1 VEKQI
6 KAQIMKRNSKI
17 RITIIAIGLIVVAG
31 CQNTHKQKKQ
41 EMQAKWQ
48 QTTSEIKLSAAMEQF
63 EAGQYEQ
70 AKAVAQQCIDSGL
83 NLPDAHLLYGK
94 LLLVED
100 KGTDAVKEL
109 RLAVELDEELGEG
122 WYWLGLATEGP
133 PPFLSST
140 EDKGEQ
146 ALIYYN
152 KALALN
158 PTNVDYILAV
168 AEMYAEQEKPEE
180 AIKLLEEKIAA
191 MPREISL
198 KTAAAD
204 LMWRAGEN
212 ERAVE
217 LYKQVMLISDDDS
230 IAEALGYCYVFSG
243 QWREGAE
250 IFNKLIE
257 QCQDEQKN
265 GSTGSPSRAESR
277 EKLYLQVT
285 AFCSVNCAQ
294 YDRAVN
300 CYNELSVEERD
311 NAEIWV
317 KMGQAALGAGAA
329 ERAFMCGERA
339 LALQPGDVD
348 AIALVGCAQYSMGDY
363 TAAIKNFE
371 KITSDEKNG
380 GISWLMRARCYEQ
393 LGLKDEA
400 GQAYKKA
407 LEIEPHSEL
416 GDFLAKGKDV
426 EDLGFTAED

>member
-1 VEKQI
+1 
-6 KAQIMKRNSKI
+6 MI
-17 RITIIAIGLIVVAG
+17 RKITITAMILLLAVCAG
-31 CQNTHKQKKQ
+31 CESHAEKKKL
-41 EMQAKWQ
+41 AKERIDK
-48 QTTSEIKLSAAMEQF
+48 TSAVIKLHL
-63 EAGQYEQ
+63 
-70 AKAVAQQCIDSGL
+70 AQQKYDNNCFDEARRVVSECVIAD
-83 NLPDAHLLYGK
+83 PDNAQAHLLYGK
-94 LLLVED
+94 LLLAED
-100 KGTDAVKEL
+100 KGTDAVREL

-122 WYWLGLATEGP
+122 WYWLGLATQGP
-133 PPFLSST
+133 
-140 EDKGEQ
+140 EQ
-146 ALIYYN
+146 SQQTLFYYN
-152 KALALN
+152 KALSLN
-158 PTNVDYILAV
+158 PTNVDYVLAV
-168 AEMYAEQEKPEE
+168 AETYTEQEKLEE

-191 MPREISL
+191 MPGEISL
-198 KTAAAD
+198 KAAAAD
-204 LMWRAGEN
+204 LMWRVGEN
-212 ERAVE
+212 ERAIE
-217 LYKQVMLISDDDS
+217 LYKQAMLMTGDDS
-230 IAEALGYCYVFSG
+230 PLGEALGYCYVFSG
-243 QWREGAE
+243 QWSEGAE

-257 QCQDEQKN
+257 QCQDEQKK
-265 GSTGSPSRAESR
+265 
-277 EKLYLQVT
+277 KLYLQVT
-285 AFCSVNCAQ
+285 ALCSVNCAQ

-300 CYNELSVEERD
+300 CYNELSVGERD

-426 EDLGFTAED
+426 EDLGFTAEN

>member
-1 VEKQI
+1 MLRKAITVMAIIVCLGSVGCESHSESKKLAQKRWEK
-6 KAQIMKRNSKI
+6 AS
-17 RITIIAIGLIVVAG
+17 AG
-31 CQNTHKQKKQ
+31 
-41 EMQAKWQ
+41 
-48 QTTSEIKLSAAMEQF
+48 IKLNL
-63 EAGQYEQ
+63 
-70 AKAVAQQCIDSGL
+70 AQQEYENNCFDEAEKVVSECVIAD
-83 NLPDAHLLYGK
+83 PDNAQAHLLYGK
-94 LLLVED
+94 LLLAED
-100 KGTDAVKEL
+100 KGTDAEREL

-122 WYWLGLATEGP
+122 WYWLGLATQGP
-133 PPFLSST
+133 
-140 EDKGEQ
+140 EQ
-146 ALIYYN
+146 SQQTLFYYN
-152 KALALN
+152 KALAIN
-158 PTNVDYILAV
+158 PTNVDYVLAV
-168 AEMYAEQEKPEE
+168 AETYTEQEKLEE

-198 KTAAAD
+198 KAAAAD

-212 ERAVE
+212 ERAIE
-217 LYKQVMLISDDDS
+217 LYKQAMLMRGDDS
-230 IAEALGYCYVFSG
+230 PLGEALGYCYVFSG
-243 QWREGAE
+243 RWSEGAE
-250 IFNKLIE
+250 VFNKLIE
-257 QCQDEQKN
+257 QCQDEQKK
-265 GSTGSPSRAESR
+265 
-277 EKLYLQVT
+277 KLYLRVA

-311 NAEIWV
+311 DAEIWV

-339 LALQPGDVD
+339 LALQPGNVD

-393 LGLKDEA
+393 LGRKDEA